1 MPLLILSLP
10 HIAAC
15 LSPLPGPQST
25 LASAVPGR
33 IQEWSC
39 FQPFVSMLALCSI
52 WKAALS
58 ESTWLVLFRSL
69 KRAALPDHLYKRA
82 TPHPNTMHFLP
93 LLPKLLVLHEDLIT
107 I

>member
-10 HIAAC
+10 HTAAC
-15 LSPLPGPQST
+15 LSHLPGPQST
-25 LASAVPGR
+25 LASAVPGH

-39 FQPFVSMLALCSI
+39 FWPFVSMLALCSI

-69 KRAALPDHLYKRA
+69 KRAALPDHLYETA
-82 TPHPNTMHFLP
+82 TPHPQTMHFLP